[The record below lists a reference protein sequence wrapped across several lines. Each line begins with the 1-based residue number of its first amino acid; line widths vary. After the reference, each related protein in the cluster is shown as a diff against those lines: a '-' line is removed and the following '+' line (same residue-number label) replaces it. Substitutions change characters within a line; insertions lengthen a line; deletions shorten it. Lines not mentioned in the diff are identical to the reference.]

1 MSEKVN
7 INTKGD
13 TNVILDDDFSIQD
26 AGIQRSD
33 KAGWDDFELMGAS
46 NKEEGE
52 YVAPVETDPKEMQK
66 ALDKIKNRKV
76 GLGVLSVLRNVA

>member
-26 AGIQRSD
+26 AGIERSD
-33 KAGWDDFELMGAS
+33 EAGWDDFELMGAS

-52 YVAPVETDPKEMQK
+52 YVAPVETNPKEMQK

>member
-26 AGIQRSD
+26 AGIERSK
-33 KAGWDDFELMGAS
+33 KADWYDFELMGGS

-52 YVAPVETDPKEMQK
+52 YVALAETDPIQMQE
-66 ALDKIKNRKV
+66 ALKRIKNRKV

>member
-26 AGIQRSD
+26 AGIERSD
-33 KAGWDDFELMGAS
+33 EADWDDFELMGAS

-76 GLGVLSVLRNVA
+76 GLGVLSVLRNVV